1 MHLSQMKE
9 NDTAVIKKIEQESD
23 FARRF
28 FDMGF
33 VEGNKVKCL
42 NIGLKGT
49 PIAYLICGSKIALRK
64 KDASRIRVIM

>member
-9 NDTAVIKKIEQESD
+9 NETAVIKKVDSTSD

-33 VEGNKVKCL
+33 VEGNTVKCL
-42 NIGLKGT
+42 NIGIMGT
-49 PIAYLICGSKIALRK
+49 PAAYLICGSKIALRK
-64 KDASRIRVIM
+64 KDASRIRVVM